1 MATEAFCK
9 NYQEK
14 VVDKVLPK
22 YYYYNMSRIV
32 IQTPVTSQLRV
43 EAERAA
49 REQGYSSLQD
59 AIRMYLRKLAR
70 REIKVQL
77 QEQFPPVQ
85 LSPKA
90 IKRYDKMTRGIIS
103 GRTKLKWF
111 DRVDDLISDLN
122 S

>member
-1 MATEAFCK
+1 
-9 NYQEK
+9 
-14 VVDKVLPK
+14 
-22 YYYYNMSRIV
+22 MSRIV

-43 EAERAA
+43 EAERVA